1 MIGCREVNAQG
12 VESLDTRLHCF
23 QDALTRKGLYHPEY
37 TKYGAYYPMYGY
49 ELLKELYQEG
59 NLPTALFVANDSM
72 AAGSYRA
79 AYELGL
85 HIPEDISII
94 GFNDIPA
101 AKIYDSAAYDGPAV
115 HGIYGRV
122 CRKTFGGTNLAWTG
136 NLCKSICSNEVMY
149 PGQCEKNQIKEKNCR
164 ASGMFY
170 GSFFSTFTGKNI
182 YILPIKW
189 YIDFT
194 R

>member
-1 MIGCREVNAQG
+1 
-12 VESLDTRLHCF
+12 
-23 QDALTRKGLYHPEY
+23 
-37 TKYGAYYPMYGY
+37 MYGY

-101 AKIYDSAAYDGPAV
+101 AKYMIPPLTTVRLYMEFMGEYAV
-115 HGIYGRV
+115 KLLEERILHGREI
-122 CRKTFGGTNLAWTG
+122 CS
-136 NLCKSICSNEVMY
+136 KSICSNEVMY
-149 PGQCEKNQIKEKNCR
+149 PGQCRKKSNKRKE
-164 ASGMFY
+164 
-170 GSFFSTFTGKNI
+170 
-182 YILPIKW
+182 L
-189 YIDFT
+189 
-194 R
+194 

>member
-1 MIGCREVNAQG
+1 
-12 VESLDTRLHCF
+12 
-23 QDALTRKGLYHPEY
+23 
-37 TKYGAYYPMYGY
+37 MYGY

-101 AKIYDSAAYDGPAV
+101 AKYMIPPLTTVRLHMEFMGEYAVKLLEERILHGREICVKVSVPTQLCIRDSV
-115 HGIYGRV
+115 
-122 CRKTFGGTNLAWTG
+122 K
-136 NLCKSICSNEVMY
+136 K
-149 PGQCEKNQIKEKNCR
+149 IK
-164 ASGMFY
+164 
-170 GSFFSTFTGKNI
+170 
-182 YILPIKW
+182 
-189 YIDFT
+189 
-194 R
+194 